1 MITRSFNIRDDM
13 LNFFQTCYLLSIEIM
28 RVISFALF
36 LSMLF
41 SPMSYATVNGL
52 SVAETKKYQQDVLD
66 EVNAYRLSKHRQPLV
81 MNELISQKATQ
92 HSMKMATH
100 QVQFSHE
107 QFFDRIKHI
116 KMSIKN
122 FGGGAENI
130 ACYKIP
136 PKEVVRKWLTSPE
149 HRKNILGSYNTTGIG
164 VFKNKSGWV
173 YYTQI
178 FVQDND
184 HKS

>member
-1 MITRSFNIRDDM
+1 MNVTRFVLLI
-13 LNFFQTCYLLSIEIM
+13 FILLS
-28 RVISFALF
+28 
-36 LSMLF
+36 
-41 SPMSYATVNGL
+41 PMGYATVNGL
-52 SVAETKKYQQDVLD
+52 SVAEVKKYQQDVLD
-66 EVNAYRLSKHRQPLV
+66 EVNAYRQSKHRQSLV
-81 MNELISQKATQ
+81 MNDMISEKATH

-100 QVQFSHE
+100 QIQFSHE

-116 KMSIKN
+116 KMSVKN

-136 PKEVVRKWLTSPE
+136 PKSVVRKWLTSPE
-149 HRKNILGSYNTTGIG
+149 HKKNILGSYNTTGIG

-178 FVQDND
+178 FIQDND
-184 HKS
+184 VKLSSR